1 MKKKSDE
8 RKELKELKEMKE
20 MNRFEMKNDEMKLEL
35 TRRRSSSHFGS
46 QPGAGVKVVAGGH
59 GALMP
64 LRHSVLRGEAK
75 PKPRRQRFRG
85 EKNTRISSHFH
96 IISMRFR
103 PFSMRFLSQDASTRV
118 VFARPEP
125 LARNV
130 PPSGASDLL
139 QEAAPLRLEG
149 LGADSI
155 F

>member
-85 EKNTRISSHFH
+85 EKTPGFHRIFILFPCVSVHFPCVFSPKTRRLESFSHG
-96 IISMRFR
+96 
-103 PFSMRFLSQDASTRV
+103 LSPWRGMCPRRGPQTCSKR
-118 VFARPEP
+118 
-125 LARNV
+125 
-130 PPSGASDLL
+130 
-139 QEAAPLRLEG
+139 LRL
-149 LGADSI
+149 
-155 F
+155 